1 MAFSILASPG
11 ISPWFL
17 NMCGNPA
24 SLSVAVVKNHE
35 FIVTH
40 VALNREADSILEGP
54 GRWACRKQH
63 GPWEN
68 RSPLSSAWA
77 RPPLRVFGP
86 ALLGSHLPHVHRF
99 PKCFKE
105 PVISRCSG
113 RIFSLVSQILSF
125 LVVGCF
131 VPALPPPHSYVE
143 AVTSTTLACDYLE
156 TGPLK
161 RQVN

>member
-1 MAFSILASPG
+1 MAFSILASQG
-11 ISPWFL
+11 ISPWLL

-54 GRWACRKQH
+54 GRWACREQR
-63 GPWEN
+63 GPWEKC
-68 RSPLSSAWA
+68 SPLSSAWA
-77 RPPLRVFGP
+77 RPPLRVLGP

-99 PKCFKE
+99 PKCCKE
-105 PVISRCSG
+105 PVISRGSG
-113 RIFSLVSQILSF
+113 RIFSLVSQIPSF
-125 LVVGCF
+125 LVVGSF
-131 VPALPPPHSYVE
+131 VPVSPHSYVG
-143 AVTSTTLACDYLE
+143 AVTSTTSACDYLE